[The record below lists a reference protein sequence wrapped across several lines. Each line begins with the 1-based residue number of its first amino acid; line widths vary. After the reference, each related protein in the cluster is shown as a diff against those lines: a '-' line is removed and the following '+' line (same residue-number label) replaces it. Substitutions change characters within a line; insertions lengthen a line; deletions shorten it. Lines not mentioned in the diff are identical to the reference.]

1 MPPTDMNLAF
11 EQSITVP
18 NGESLSHAFGDAAI
32 FVHIARFLGSRDPPC
47 LVFRQGDAQPR

>member
-47 LVFRQGDAQPR
+47 LVFRQGDA